1 MDDYGS
7 LWSTVKLTLQLAAC
21 STVILMLVGT
31 PIAWWLARVR
41 TRWKEA
47 VASVVALPL
56 VLPPTVLGF
65 YLLIALGPSGPGG
78 WLAGLAGNRSLAFS
92 FEGIVIGSVVY
103 SLPFVVQPIRNA
115 FEAFG
120 DRPLEVAATLGATPW
135 NAFWTVA
142 IPLARPGL
150 VTAAVLGFA
159 HTIGE
164 FGVVLMIG
172 GNIPGETKVLSIA
185 IYEYVETMRW
195 AEAHM
200 LAGGML
206 AFAFAVILV
215 TMVFQRR
222 AGESG
227 A

>member
-7 LWSTVKLTLQLAAC
+7 LWSPVKLTLQLAAC

-31 PIAWWLARVR
+31 PIAWWLARAR

-78 WLAGLAGNRSLAFS
+78 WLAGLAGDRSLAFS

-195 AEAHM
+195 AEAHL
-200 LAGGML
+200 LAGAML
-206 AFAFAVILV
+206 AFAFAVILM
-215 TMVFQRR
+215 TMMFQRR
-222 AGESG
+222 AGESR

>member
-7 LWSTVKLTLQLAAC
+7 LWSPVKLTLQLAAC

-31 PIAWWLARVR
+31 PIAWWLARAR

-78 WLAGLAGNRSLAFS
+78 WLAGLAGDRSLAFS

-195 AEAHM
+195 AEAHL
-200 LAGGML
+200 LAGSML
-206 AFAFAVILV
+206 AFAFAVILM
-215 TMVFQRR
+215 TMMFQRR
-222 AGESG
+222 AGESR